1 MTPVREK
8 FVKVVESLPYNL
20 EEEIFKRNTYEI
32 LKDVTQRYVDTYG
45 IEDLS
50 FEDQDL
56 IHNVLCDNYDVFEDK
71 QNSNNLDDE
80 NKENKMKGE

>member
-20 EEEIFKRNTYEI
+20 EEEIFKKNTYEI

-45 IEDLS
+45 MDDLS

-56 IHNVLCDNYDVFEDK
+56 IHNVLCDNYDMFKDK
-71 QNSNNLDDE
+71 QDSDDDVE
-80 NKENKMKGE
+80 KSKKEGE

>member
-20 EEEIFKRNTYEI
+20 EEEIFKRNTYKI

-45 IEDLS
+45 IDDLS
-50 FEDQDL
+50 FEDQDF
-56 IHNVLCDNYDVFEDK
+56 IHNVLCDNYDMFKDK
-71 QNSNNLDDE
+71 QDLDDDVE
-80 NKENKMKGE
+80 KSNKEGE

>member
-1 MTPVREK
+1 MTAVREK

-45 IEDLS
+45 MDDLS
-50 FEDQDL
+50 EDDKECIRSL
-56 IHNVLCDNYDVFEDK
+56 IGK
-71 QNSNNLDDE
+71 
-80 NKENKMKGE
+80 KI

>member
-1 MTPVREK
+1 MTAVREK

-56 IHNVLCDNYDVFEDK
+56 IHNVLCDNYDMFKDN
-71 QNSNNLDDE
+71 QDLDNDVE
-80 NKENKMKGE
+80 KSKTKGE